1 MGADNIC
8 LHTSVVAII
17 AACMCIFRRDLL
29 FNIGLIDERD
39 RDYFKKV
46 GKMVSDAINAK
57 RYTAAFQLFDELL
70 NGDLS
75 GRPSYFYNVTGFKN
89 YFNYALTQLPASFD
103 LYPKY
108 VQVWHVHKI

>member
-1 MGADNIC
+1 MGEDQFC
-8 LHTSVVAII
+8 LPVSAIVTIVV
-17 AACMCIFRRDLL
+17 CVSFLESDLL

-57 RYTAAFQLFDELL
+57 KYGAAFQIFDELL

-75 GRPSYFYNVTGFKN
+75 GHPSYFYNVTGFKN
-89 YFNYALTQLPASFD
+89 YFNYALTKLPASFD

-108 VQVWHVHKI
+108 VQV